1 MWRGRGGTFDIANG
15 GLDAHCLSMP
25 QFVRK
30 VPEGDN
36 RERLVCPS
44 SGHIAYEN
52 PNIVVGSV
60 IVRDG
65 QVLLCRRAIEPRR
78 GYWTLP
84 AGFLEMGETVEE
96 GARREA
102 QEEAQARI
110 VLDGVL
116 AIYSVSRIG
125 QVQVIFRARFD
136 GPPIFAAGPESEAV
150 ALFAWNDIPWDA
162 IAFPT
167 VRWSL
172 HAWRAAGAGRLGP
185 PAGNPPED
193 PRGSTRWAADPDA
206 PKTGL

>member
-1 MWRGRGGTFDIANG
+1 
-15 GLDAHCLSMP
+15 MP
-25 QFVRK
+25 QFVRQ

-44 SGHIAYEN
+44 CGHIAYEN

-60 IVRDG
+60 VVEAGR
-65 QVLLCRRAIEPRR
+65 VLLCRRAIEPRR

-102 QEEAQARI
+102 QEEAQAHI
-110 VLDGVL
+110 ALDGVL
-116 AIYSVSRIG
+116 AIYSISRIG
-125 QVQVIFRARFD
+125 QVQLIFRARFD
-136 GPPIFAAGPESEAV
+136 GPPAFAAGPESEAV
-150 ALFAWNDIPWDA
+150 ALFAWDDIPWDA

-172 HAWRAAGAGRLGP
+172 RAWHVAGAGRLGP

-193 PRGSTRWAADPDA
+193 PRGTTRWPADPDA
-206 PKTGL
+206 PKGCP